1 MSIENAIWIDLGCI
15 GHKSISLTELFR
27 NEYLVDVPIDNGLL
41 DFTEYNGNKFV
52 VFIDYTLG
60 GSGET
65 GTRVFTNAFATELQF
80 YKTLANKLVN
90 EYVKIN
96 QSLDFKQNF

>member
-1 MSIENAIWIDLGCI
+1 MENAIWIDLGFV
-15 GHKSISLTELFR
+15 GHKSKSLTELFR
-27 NEYLVDVPIDNGLL
+27 GEYLVDVPIDNALI
-41 DFTEYNGNKFV
+41 DFREWNGDKFV

-60 GSGET
+60 GGGET
-65 GTRVFTNAFATELQF
+65 GTRVFTNAFNTELQF
-80 YKTLANKLVN
+80 YKTLANKLIN